1 MKKFIAAV
9 CGLFLLVSCGVGT
22 YTVSSGK
29 PDEGMISF
37 VKADKESITV
47 IIDDDN
53 SYEVKTVKTKE
64 WQKAAKKIKKTAQNT
79 IYVSPGQHTV
89 VVKKGNREVYNK
101 KIFISTQEHKII
113 ELH

>member
-1 MKKFIAAV
+1 M
-9 CGLFLLVSCGVGT
+9 
-22 YTVSSGK
+22 
-29 PDEGMISF
+29 
-37 VKADKESITV
+37 
-47 IIDDDN
+47 
-53 SYEVKTVKTKE
+53 
-64 WQKAAKKIKKTAQNT
+64 KKIKKTAQNT